1 MKKWVASFMLTSIV
15 ISSLTLSGCGR
26 AVQKMPKNEQ
36 ASATQEEKEAV
47 DEPRASDPYWLIKV
61 SDTKNFSY
69 AIPNGNGGT
78 IDMTATLHFI
88 AWKKGG
94 EEMFG
99 QYEGRALVALDMD
112 LGKAGDGGV
121 TCTGGVMDDSISD
134 NISFELIPVQQEA
147 VTAKGEDIDLAPLAK
162 FIGQAEIIT
171 DKYVV
176 SQQNWKALAD
186 GQVKLDVNGSF
197 GDGSKYSQG
206 FSLKSGENS
215 ILVSVGDLTAAYQL
229 EAFSG
234 TITKANIPSD
244 ALSWFRDKVM
254 SRMEERLSLSE
265 QSTGQQMPNAPSG
278 DATQNGLTVDS
289 EGREGMDTNGDGRLD
304 IYFGEDGNVWAD
316 FDGDGKYEVAGEDGA
331 DH

>member
-1 MKKWVASFMLTSIV
+1 MKMLHWIYRRCCAGLITLALCAAV
-15 ISSLTLSGCGR
+15 LTGCGSAAR
-26 AVQKMPKNEQ
+26 IKSRNEQ
-36 ASATQEEKEAV
+36 SSVAQAEKEAA

-78 IDMTATLHFI
+78 IYMTATLHFI

-99 QYEGRALVALDMD
+99 QYEGRALVALNMD
-112 LGKAGDGGV
+112 LSQVGAGGISYA
-121 TCTGGVMDDSISD
+121 GGVMDDSFSD
-134 NISFELIPVQQEA
+134 NISFELIPAQQEA
-147 VTAKGEDIDLAPLAK
+147 VTAKSEDIDLAPLAK
-162 FIGQAEIIT
+162 FTGQAEIIT
-171 DKYVV
+171 EEYTI

-197 GDGSKYSQG
+197 GDGSKNSQG
-206 FSLKSGENS
+206 LSLKAGENS

-229 EAFSG
+229 EAFLG
-234 TITKANIPSD
+234 TITKGNIPPD

-265 QSTGQQMPNAPSG
+265 QSVN
-278 DATQNGLTVDS
+278 
-289 EGREGMDTNGDGRLD
+289 
-304 IYFGEDGNVWAD
+304 
-316 FDGDGKYEVAGEDGA
+316 
-331 DH
+331 